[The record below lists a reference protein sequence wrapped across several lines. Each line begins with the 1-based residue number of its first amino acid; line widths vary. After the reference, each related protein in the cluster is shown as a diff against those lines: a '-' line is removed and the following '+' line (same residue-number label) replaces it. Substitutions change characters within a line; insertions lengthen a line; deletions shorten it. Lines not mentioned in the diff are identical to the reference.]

1 MEIITCWVSDHFLE
15 YNSWTIFHPGIAP
28 SSDIRR
34 KAPPKGMEMS
44 PHFPHTLSKASLLLM
59 PYVWHH
65 IRVGFKSSNV
75 SSLVCDKTT
84 NYVHIFVCI
93 NISCMLFFFFFRSTR
108 TSWNTLVRPFV
119 RSFVPLQ
126 KSPLE
131 RYKSSQDHARPL
143 I

>member
-1 MEIITCWVSDHFLE
+1 MVEIITCWVSDHFLE

-93 NISCMLFFFFFRSTR
+93 NISCMLFFSFLGPRGPLGTP
-108 TSWNTLVRPFV
+108 LFV
-119 RSFVPLQ
+119 RLSV
-126 KSPLE
+126 
-131 RYKSSQDHARPL
+131 RSSRSKNHL
-143 I
+143 